1 MAGSDFRRRKKNNYF
16 NGPQSKLSRSKLS
29 HLAWVTFASADVGF
43 WAREKKTTRMGAAA
57 HARCSSLAV
66 RFVGG
71 KRLREMKLGRRGRQ
85 ELVQSTE
92 GELQLLRAD
101 GGSLYLDKGPCLHVQ
116 MYLVLVLC
124 GTKVSLHMDGM
135 GDGGIV
141 LFVLL
146 ALGTISSESLQ
157 SIEWLVDVRWR
168 NFWHWA
174 HCC

>member
-1 MAGSDFRRRKKNNYF
+1 M
-16 NGPQSKLSRSKLS
+16 
-29 HLAWVTFASADVGF
+29 WGF
-43 WAREKKTTRMGAAA
+43 GREKKKKRPEWGGQQQA

-92 GELQLLRAD
+92 GELQLLRED
-101 GGSLYLDKGPCLHVQ
+101 EGSLYLDKGPCLHVQ

-124 GTKVSLHMDGM
+124 GIAAHAGGGWRGM
-135 GDGGIV
+135 VGSS
-141 LFVLL
+141 FVLL
-146 ALGTISSESLQ
+146 AAGHYFERVTAEHR
-157 SIEWLVDVRWR
+157 WLVDVRWR
-168 NFWHWA
+168 NFWPWA